1 MASLGQFG
9 TGGSKSAMKSRW
21 SIEGTAGLDFQ
32 QWPTSHKPG
41 FGCLSVSQGS
51 GECEPMNFSG
61 WLYMITFVFTP
72 WLKFFS
78 CPFTVGGDSE
88 CIFWKT
94 VCPHTVSPGWVGLWV
109 SWQEG
114 GGGGGGG
121 RKPNFHNSSC
131 QMYGCKKSHA
141 LVGTNGS
148 DRPCA
153 ASTAG
158 WGSPHPALN
167 QTEGKAVKTCTL
179 FLSRWRPVSYPQQRT
194 NVQQWGH
201 SQPQRWLNDLSLSLA
216 FNYFIFL

>member
-1 MASLGQFG
+1 MWTNELQRVTLHDYICFYSMIKVFLMSFHSGGGLWMYILENSL
-9 TGGSKSAMKSRW
+9 
-21 SIEGTAGLDFQ
+21 
-32 QWPTSHKPG
+32 PTYCVTWLSG
-41 FGCLSVSQGS
+41 SVS
-51 GECEPMNFSG
+51 F
-61 WLYMITFVFTP
+61 LA
-72 WLKFFS
+72 
-78 CPFTVGGDSE
+78 
-88 CIFWKT
+88 
-94 VCPHTVSPGWVGLWV
+94 
-109 SWQEG
+109 

-121 RKPNFHNSSC
+121 RKPCFHNSSC